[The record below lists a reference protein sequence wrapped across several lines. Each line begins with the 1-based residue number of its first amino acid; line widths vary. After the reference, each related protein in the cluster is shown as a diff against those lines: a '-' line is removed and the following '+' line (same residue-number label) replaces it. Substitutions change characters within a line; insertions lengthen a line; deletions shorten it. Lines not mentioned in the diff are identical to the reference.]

1 MTNRPDIQHTLAWIT
16 GILDRLEIP
25 YQVAGGLAARCYG
38 SERPLHD
45 IDFYIPGSS
54 FEKLQDKVSEYVE
67 FGPRHYRDEHWDII
81 FMKLDYHGRQIE
93 FGDADH
99 TRYYDAHTEQ
109 WIREEVDFSASEM
122 ITCEGIEL
130 PVMPKQQLIDYK
142 RRLNREVDR
151 RDVNDIQYP

>member
-1 MTNRPDIQHTLAWIT
+1 MTHRPDIQQTLTWII
-16 GILDRLEIP
+16 GVLERLEIP

-38 SERPLHD
+38 SDRPLHD

-54 FEKLQDKVSEYVE
+54 FDRLQEEVWEFIE
-67 FGPRHYRDEHWDII
+67 FGPEHYKDEHWDII

-99 TRYYDAHTEQ
+99 TRYYDTHTDQ
-109 WIREEVDFSASEM
+109 WIREEIDFSASVM
-122 ITCEGIEL
+122 VSCEGVEL

-151 RDVNDIQYP
+151 ADVEYLET